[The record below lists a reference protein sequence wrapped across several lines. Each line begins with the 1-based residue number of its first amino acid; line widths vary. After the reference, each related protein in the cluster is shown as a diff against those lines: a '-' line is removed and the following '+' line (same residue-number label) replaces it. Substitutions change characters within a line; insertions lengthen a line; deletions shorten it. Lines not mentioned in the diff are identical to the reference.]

1 MVPRAVLLRHTIITA
16 QARNEPIMYAP
27 STASVVDRSREAPHN
42 MNAAPAHHQP
52 PHALKQHVDPHTTPA
67 AVSSAIDRNSQ
78 QHGPDQVTPHERMA
92 ARRTSLTPQPTPRS
106 DSINRSI
113 DRPTVS
119 SEPERA
125 TPDDH
130 AAIPPSGEA
139 SHPPHVNHNGP
150 PLPNTPPQPPAHIIT
165 PHQPPPNT
173 APHQLPHGTVTTC

>member
-1 MVPRAVLLRHTIITA
+1 MTAGNGNSVFYRNKTESAVPHRSWIEERKRHTTRTQLRLTINRPTRWSSALTPTPFLLPSPQQLIETP
-16 QARNEPIMYAP
+16 N
-27 STASVVDRSREAPHN
+27 STALTKS
-42 MNAAPAHHQP
+42 P
-52 PHALKQHVDPHTTPA
+52 PL
-67 AVSSAIDRNSQ
+67 SAW
-78 QHGPDQVTPHERMA
+78 
-92 ARRTSLTPQPTPRS
+92 LTPQPTPRS

-139 SHPPHVNHNGP
+139 SHPPHVNHTGP

-165 PHQPPPNT
+165 PHQILGTVHPPP
-173 APHQLPHGTVTTC
+173 